1 MGISL
6 LNSQGLTVKFG
17 GLTAL
22 SDLNFS
28 LEKGELLGLI
38 GPNGSGKT
46 TCFNTITGIY
56 RQVAGTT
63 SLLGKDITGFAPQQ
77 IYKCGI
83 TRTFQRLRL
92 AVGLSVFDNL
102 LIGDSSSLNTSL
114 FFNLFQ
120 RSKLK
125 QEIEKKINKVK
136 KIISVFNP
144 ALVDKLYEPVSKLSM
159 IDRRRIEVCRA
170 LISDPKVLLLDEPS
184 AGMTQ
189 EETRDFMNDLHEIKT
204 KSPDLGIILIE
215 HEMNVIESV
224 TDRCIV
230 LSYGKKISEG
240 SFKDVSRNP
249 NVRTAYLGED

>member
-1 MGISL
+1 M
-6 LNSQGLTVKFG
+6 
-17 GLTAL
+17 
-22 SDLNFS
+22 
-28 LEKGELLGLI
+28 
-38 GPNGSGKT
+38 
-46 TCFNTITGIY
+46 
-56 RQVAGTT
+56 
-63 SLLGKDITGFAPQQ
+63 
-77 IYKCGI
+77 
-83 TRTFQRLRL
+83 
-92 AVGLSVFDNL
+92 
-102 LIGDSSSLNTSL
+102 
-114 FFNLFQ
+114 
-120 RSKLK
+120 
-125 QEIEKKINKVK
+125 
-136 KIISVFNP
+136 
-144 ALVDKLYEPVSKLSM
+144 DKLYEPVSKLSM

-189 EETRDFMNDLHEIKT
+189 EETRDFMNDLDEIKT

>member
-1 MGISL
+1 MGNSL

-125 QEIEKKINKVK
+125 QEIEKKNK
-136 KIISVFNP
+136 
-144 ALVDKLYEPVSKLSM
+144 
-159 IDRRRIEVCRA
+159 
-170 LISDPKVLLLDEPS
+170 
-184 AGMTQ
+184 
-189 EETRDFMNDLHEIKT
+189 
-204 KSPDLGIILIE
+204 
-215 HEMNVIESV
+215 
-224 TDRCIV
+224 
-230 LSYGKKISEG
+230 
-240 SFKDVSRNP
+240 
-249 NVRTAYLGED
+249 

>member
-1 MGISL
+1 MGSSL
-6 LNSQGLTVKFG
+6 LNTQGLTVKFG

-56 RQVAGTT
+56 RQAAGTF
-63 SLLGKDITGFAPQQ
+63 SLLGEDITGFTPQQ

-102 LIGDSSSLNTSL
+102 LIGDSGSLNTNL

-120 RSKLK
+120 RNRLK

-136 KIISVFNP
+136 NIISVFNP
-144 ALVDKLYEPVSKLSM
+144 TLVDKLYEPVSKLSM

-189 EETRDFMNDLHEIKT
+189 EETRDFMNDLDEIKA